1 MPNPVDAIGAVSQ
14 PHCVLVLLD
23 DPSSDRDLVGRAP
36 HDPEAFAVLY
46 RRYVHRVRAFAVRRC
61 GNTTVADD
69 ITAIVFERAWRNLS
83 GLEVPDQ
90 GVGPW
95 LFRIASNEIASHF
108 RKTAR
113 GRRARERIASTPPPR
128 VPDPADITVDRS
140 DHAAVR
146 KALNR
151 LNPRHQEVISLRYLA
166 GLSPQETAEIMGI
179 TPPVVAAVLHRALKA
194 LEQAINRERV
204 DGHSDTQH
212 G

>member
-1 MPNPVDAIGAVSQ
+1 M
-14 PHCVLVLLD
+14 
-23 DPSSDRDLVGRAP
+23 
-36 HDPEAFAVLY
+36 LY

-69 ITAIVFERAWRNLS
+69 ITAIVFERAWRNLP

-95 LFRIASNEIASHF
+95 LFRIASNELASHF

-113 GRRARERIASTPPPR
+113 GRRARERIESTPPPR
-128 VPDPADITVDRS
+128 VPDPADITVERADR
-140 DHAAVR
+140 AAVH

-179 TPPVVAAVLHRALKA
+179 TPSVVAAVLHRALKA